1 MIGLGTIVN
10 TLAIIAGGILGIIL
24 KSGISEK
31 LQSMLIKAVG
41 VAVIFVGISGT
52 LQYMLVLE
60 NGKLATNGTMLLIIS
75 LILGGLAGEIVDI
88 EKRLEGIGEWIKA
101 RLKRQND
108 SSFVEGFVASS
119 VIICVGA
126 MAIVGSVQDGLT
138 GDSSVLFAKSAL
150 DFVILIVNGAVF
162 GVGAIFSAV
171 PLFLYQGAITL
182 CAYLGS
188 AMISDALMANLSMV
202 GSAIIFC
209 IGVNQVFGKKINV
222 GNMLPALFV
231 PIIYAIIF

>member
-31 LQSMLIKAVG
+31 LQSMLTKAVG

-52 LQYMLVLE
+52 LEYMLVLE
-60 NGKLATNGTMLLIIS
+60 NGRLATNGTMLLIIS
-75 LILGGLAGEIVDI
+75 LILGGLAGEIIDI

-101 RLKRQND
+101 RFKREND
-108 SSFVEGFVASS
+108 SGFVEGFVASS

-126 MAIVGSVQDGLT
+126 MAIVGSVQDGLM

-222 GNMLPALFV
+222 GNMLPALLV
-231 PIIYAIIF
+231 PVIYSIIF